1 MEIRVPVFAGRR
13 ILKKESLWDIRDY
26 TYAGWQL
33 YYAEYTDGLLKG
45 CDIRAEDGRL
55 VIGKGMLKFHDFIYL
70 LMEEEEVAYQPKNRW
85 QVLKAEFLEDD
96 TNLDYKAYRVRFFLD
111 EELELGENQM
121 EMCRFYLREGSAL
134 RDSYKNF
141 ADMSTEYDTVNLI
154 CATVAGMGEKTLH
167 PVVVKQFGEELWNM
181 EEKDQFDFGFCSLVW
196 NTQGR
201 VERKV
206 IAAYLSNK
214 MKKAVVDKIMSYDNQ
229 MVYEKLEN
237 IVDNMGKFK
246 KEKVNACQ
254 TAVCQE
260 GE

>member
-55 VIGKGMLKFHDFIYL
+55 VIGKVMLKFHDFIYL
-70 LMEEEEVAYQPKNRW
+70 LMEEEEVTYQPKNRW

-246 KEKVNACQ
+246 KEKVNAR
-254 TAVCQE
+254 VIIVD
-260 GE
+260 

>member
-1 MEIRVPVFAGRR
+1 MEMRVPIFAGRR

-45 CDIRAEDGRL
+45 CDIRAEDGQL

-70 LMEEEEVAYQPKNRW
+70 MMEEERVDYQPKNRW
-85 QVLKAEFLEDD
+85 QVLKAEFSEDE

-111 EELELGENQM
+111 EEMELGENQI
-121 EMCRFYLREGSAL
+121 EMCRFYLREGSVL

-154 CATVAGMGEKTLH
+154 CATVAGIGEKTLH
-167 PVVVKQFGEELWNM
+167 PLVVKQFGEELWNM

-214 MKKAVVDKIMSYDNQ
+214 MKKAVVANIMSYDSQ

-246 KEKVNACQ
+246 REKVNSK
-254 TAVCQE
+254 VIIVD
-260 GE
+260 

>member
-1 MEIRVPVFAGRR
+1 MC
-13 ILKKESLWDIRDY
+13 IRDR
-26 TYAGWQL
+26 
-33 YYAEYTDGLLKG
+33 LKG
-45 CDIRAEDGRL
+45 CEIRAEDGRL

-154 CATVAGMGEKTLH
+154 CATAVSYTHLQKREEYNARAAQKEQKSAAGRNSAGTCRNGAGT
-167 PVVVKQFGEELWNM
+167 V
-181 EEKDQFDFGFCSLVW
+181 
-196 NTQGR
+196 
-201 VERKV
+201 
-206 IAAYLSNK
+206 
-214 MKKAVVDKIMSYDNQ
+214 SYTH
-229 MVYEKLEN
+229 LL
-237 IVDNMGKFK
+237 
-246 KEKVNACQ
+246 
-254 TAVCQE
+254 
-260 GE
+260 

>member
-45 CDIRAEDGRL
+45 CDIRAEDGQL

-70 LMEEEEVAYQPKNRW
+70 MMEEERVDYQPKNRW
-85 QVLKAEFLEDD
+85 QVLKAEFSEDE

-111 EELELGENQM
+111 EEMELGENQI
-121 EMCRFYLREGSAL
+121 EMCRFYLREGSVL

-141 ADMSTEYDTVNLI
+141 ADILKEYDTINLI
-154 CATVAGMGEKTLH
+154 YATVAGVGEKTLH
-167 PVVVKQFGEELWNM
+167 PVVVRQFGEEIWNM
-181 EEKDQFDFGFCSLVW
+181 EEKDQFDFGFCNLVW

-214 MKKAVVDKIMSYDNQ
+214 MKKAVVANIMSYDNQ

-246 KEKVNACQ
+246 KEKVN
-254 TAVCQE
+254 TRVIIVD
-260 GE
+260 

>member
-70 LMEEEEVAYQPKNRW
+70 MMEEERVDYQPKNRW
-85 QVLKAEFLEDD
+85 QMLKAEFSEDE

-154 CATVAGMGEKTLH
+154 CATVAGIGEKTLH
-167 PVVVKQFGEELWNM
+167 PLVVRQFGEEIWNM
-181 EEKDQFDFGFCSLVW
+181 EEKDQFDFGFCNLVW

-246 KEKVNACQ
+246 KEKVNAR
-254 TAVCQE
+254 VIIVD
-260 GE
+260 

>member
-1 MEIRVPVFAGRR
+1 MEMRVPIFAGRR

-45 CDIRAEDGRL
+45 CDIRAEDGQL
-55 VIGKGMLKFHDFIYL
+55 VIGKGMLNFIYL
-70 LMEEEEVAYQPKNRW
+70 MMEEERVDYQPKNRW
-85 QVLKAEFLEDD
+85 QMLKAEFSEDE

-154 CATVAGMGEKTLH
+154 CATVAGIGEKTLH
-167 PVVVKQFGEELWNM
+167 PLVVKQFGEELWNM

-214 MKKAVVDKIMSYDNQ
+214 MKKAVVANIMSYDNQ

-246 KEKVNACQ
+246 KEKVN
-254 TAVCQE
+254 TRVIIVD
-260 GE
+260 

>member
-70 LMEEEEVAYQPKNRW
+70 LMEEEEVTYQPKNRW

-214 MKKAVVDKIMSYDNQ
+214 MKKAVVDKIMSYDKQ

-246 KEKVNACQ
+246 KEKVNAR
-254 TAVCQE
+254 VIIVD
-260 GE
+260 

>member
-1 MEIRVPVFAGRR
+1 MEMRVPIFAGRR

-70 LMEEEEVAYQPKNRW
+70 LMEEEEVTYQPKNRW

-154 CATVAGMGEKTLH
+154 CATVAGIGEKTLH
-167 PVVVKQFGEELWNM
+167 PVVVQQFGEELWNM

-246 KEKVNACQ
+246 KEKVNAR
-254 TAVCQE
+254 VIIVD
-260 GE
+260 

>member
-70 LMEEEEVAYQPKNRW
+70 LMEEEEVTYQPKNRW

-96 TNLDYKAYRVRFFLD
+96 TNLDSKAYRVRFFLD

-246 KEKVNACQ
+246 KEKVNAR
-254 TAVCQE
+254 VIIVD
-260 GE
+260 

>member
-33 YYAEYTDGLLKG
+33 YYADHTDGLLKG
-45 CDIRAEDGRL
+45 CEIHTEDGRL

-85 QVLKAEFLEDD
+85 QVLKAEFSEDE

-154 CATVAGMGEKTLH
+154 CATVAGIGEKTLH
-167 PVVVKQFGEELWNM
+167 PVVVKQFGEEIWN
-181 EEKDQFDFGFCSLVW
+181 
-196 NTQGR
+196 
-201 VERKV
+201 
-206 IAAYLSNK
+206 A
-214 MKKAVVDKIMSYDNQ
+214 
-229 MVYEKLEN
+229 
-237 IVDNMGKFK
+237 
-246 KEKVNACQ
+246 KEKETSDFAFSYMIASSKGKIERQSIIRYLQDKGRKESEKILSEWDNNMIYAEMERILRHRGTGHGKGYDRKMIYV
-254 TAVCQE
+254 E
-260 GE
+260 

>member
-70 LMEEEEVAYQPKNRW
+70 MMEEERVDYQPKNRW
-85 QVLKAEFLEDD
+85 QVLKAEFSEDE

-111 EELELGENQM
+111 EEMELGENQI
-121 EMCRFYLREGSAL
+121 EMCRFYLREGSVL

-154 CATVAGMGEKTLH
+154 CATVAGVREKTLH
-167 PVVVKQFGEELWNM
+167 PVVVRQFGEEIWNM
-181 EEKDQFDFGFCSLVW
+181 EEKDQFDFGFCNLVW

-214 MKKAVVDKIMSYDNQ
+214 MKKAVVANIMSYDNQ

-246 KEKVNACQ
+246 KEKVN
-254 TAVCQE
+254 TRVIIVD
-260 GE
+260 

>member
-1 MEIRVPVFAGRR
+1 MEMRVPIFAGRR

-45 CDIRAEDGRL
+45 CDIRAEDGQL

-70 LMEEEEVAYQPKNRW
+70 MMEEERVDYQPKNRW
-85 QVLKAEFLEDD
+85 QMLKAEFSEDE

-154 CATVAGMGEKTLH
+154 YAMVAGIGEKTLH
-167 PVVVKQFGEELWNM
+167 PLVVKQFGEELWNM

-214 MKKAVVDKIMSYDNQ
+214 MKKAVVANIMSYDNQ

-246 KEKVNACQ
+246 KEKVN
-254 TAVCQE
+254 TRVIIVD
-260 GE
+260 

>member
-70 LMEEEEVAYQPKNRW
+70 MMEEERVDYQPKNRW
-85 QVLKAEFLEDD
+85 QVLKAEFSEDE

-111 EELELGENQM
+111 EEMELGENQI
-121 EMCRFYLREGSAL
+121 EMCRFYLREGSVL

-154 CATVAGMGEKTLH
+154 CATVAGVREKTLH
-167 PVVVKQFGEELWNM
+167 PLVVKQFGEELWNM

-214 MKKAVVDKIMSYDNQ
+214 MKKAVVANIMSYDNQ

-246 KEKVNACQ
+246 KEKVN
-254 TAVCQE
+254 TRVIIVD
-260 GE
+260 

>member
-70 LMEEEEVAYQPKNRW
+70 MMEEERVDYQPKNRW
-85 QVLKAEFLEDD
+85 QVLKAEFLEDE

-111 EELELGENQM
+111 EEMELGENQI
-121 EMCRFYLREGSAL
+121 EMCRFYLREGSVL

-246 KEKVNACQ
+246 KEKVNAR
-254 TAVCQE
+254 VIIVD
-260 GE
+260 

>member
-1 MEIRVPVFAGRR
+1 M
-13 ILKKESLWDIRDY
+13 L
-26 TYAGWQL
+26 
-33 YYAEYTDGLLKG
+33 
-45 CDIRAEDGRL
+45 
-55 VIGKGMLKFHDFIYL
+55 GKGMLKFHDFIYL
-70 LMEEEEVAYQPKNRW
+70 LMEEEEVTYQPKNRW

-246 KEKVNACQ
+246 KEKVNAR
-254 TAVCQE
+254 VIIVD
-260 GE
+260 

>member
-1 MEIRVPVFAGRR
+1 MEIRVPMFAGRR

-45 CDIRAEDGRL
+45 CDIRAEDGQL

-70 LMEEEEVAYQPKNRW
+70 MMEEERVDYQPKNRW
-85 QVLKAEFLEDD
+85 QMLKAEFSEDE

-111 EELELGENQM
+111 EELEPGENQI

-154 CATVAGMGEKTLH
+154 YAAVAGVGEKTLH
-167 PVVVKQFGEELWNM
+167 PVVVRQFGEEIWNM
-181 EEKDQFDFGFCSLVW
+181 EEKDQFDFEFCNLVW

-206 IAAYLSNK
+206 IAAYLGCK
-214 MKKAVVDKIMSYDNQ
+214 MKKAAVAQIMRYDNQ
-229 MVYEKLEN
+229 KIYENMEN

-246 KEKVNACQ
+246 REKVNSK
-254 TAVCQE
+254 VIIVD
-260 GE
+260 

>member
-1 MEIRVPVFAGRR
+1 MEMRVPIFAGRR

-70 LMEEEEVAYQPKNRW
+70 MMEEERVDYQPKNRW
-85 QVLKAEFLEDD
+85 QVLKAEFLEDE

-111 EELELGENQM
+111 EEMELGENQI
-121 EMCRFYLREGSAL
+121 EMCRFYLREGSVL

-154 CATVAGMGEKTLH
+154 CATVAGIGEKTLH
-167 PVVVKQFGEELWNM
+167 PLVVKQFGEELWNM

-214 MKKAVVDKIMSYDNQ
+214 MKKAVVANIMSYDNQ

-246 KEKVNACQ
+246 KEKVN
-254 TAVCQE
+254 TRVIIVD
-260 GE
+260 

>member
-33 YYAEYTDGLLKG
+33 YYADHTDGLLKG
-45 CDIRAEDGRL
+45 CEIHAEDGRL

-85 QVLKAEFLEDD
+85 QVLKAEFLEDE

-154 CATVAGMGEKTLH
+154 RATVAGVGEKTLH
-167 PVVVKQFGEELWNM
+167 PLVVNQFGEEIWN
-181 EEKDQFDFGFCSLVW
+181 
-196 NTQGR
+196 
-201 VERKV
+201 
-206 IAAYLSNK
+206 A
-214 MKKAVVDKIMSYDNQ
+214 
-229 MVYEKLEN
+229 
-237 IVDNMGKFK
+237 
-246 KEKVNACQ
+246 KEKEPSDFAFSYMIASSKGKIERQSIIRYLQDKGRKESEKNLSAWDNNMIYAEMERILRHRGTGHGKGYDRKMIYV
-254 TAVCQE
+254 E
-260 GE
+260 

>member
-1 MEIRVPVFAGRR
+1 MEMRVPIFAGRR

-45 CDIRAEDGRL
+45 CDIRAEDGQL

-70 LMEEEEVAYQPKNRW
+70 MMEEERVDYQPKNRW
-85 QVLKAEFLEDD
+85 QMLKAEFSEDE
-96 TNLDYKAYRVRFFLD
+96 TNLDYKAYCVRFFLD

-154 CATVAGMGEKTLH
+154 CATVAGIGEKTLH
-167 PVVVKQFGEELWNM
+167 PLVVKQFGEELWNM
-181 EEKDQFDFGFCSLVW
+181 EEKDQFDFGFCNLVW

-246 KEKVNACQ
+246 KEKVNAR
-254 TAVCQE
+254 VIIVD
-260 GE
+260 

>member
-1 MEIRVPVFAGRR
+1 MEMRVPIFAGRR

-45 CDIRAEDGRL
+45 CDIRAEDGQL

-70 LMEEEEVAYQPKNRW
+70 MMEEERVDYQPKNRW
-85 QVLKAEFLEDD
+85 QMLKAELSEDE

-154 CATVAGMGEKTLH
+154 CATVAGIGEKTLH
-167 PVVVKQFGEELWNM
+167 PLVVKQFGEELWNM

-214 MKKAVVDKIMSYDNQ
+214 MKKAVVANIMSYDNQ

-246 KEKVNACQ
+246 KEKVN
-254 TAVCQE
+254 TRVIIVD
-260 GE
+260 

>member
-33 YYAEYTDGLLKG
+33 YYSEYTDGLLKG
-45 CDIRAEDGRL
+45 CEIHAEDGQL

-121 EMCRFYLREGSAL
+121 EMCRFYLREGSTL

-246 KEKVNACQ
+246 KEKVNAR
-254 TAVCQE
+254 VIIVD
-260 GE
+260 

>member
-1 MEIRVPVFAGRR
+1 
-13 ILKKESLWDIRDY
+13 
-26 TYAGWQL
+26 
-33 YYAEYTDGLLKG
+33 
-45 CDIRAEDGRL
+45 
-55 VIGKGMLKFHDFIYL
+55 MLKFHDFIYL

-154 CATVAGMGEKTLH
+154 CATVAGIGEKTLH
-167 PVVVKQFGEELWNM
+167 PVVVKQFGEEIWNM
-181 EEKDQFDFGFCSLVW
+181 EEKDQFDFGFCNLVW

-214 MKKAVVDKIMSYDNQ
+214 MKKAVVAKIMSYDNQ

-246 KEKVNACQ
+246 REKVNSK
-254 TAVCQE
+254 VIIVD
-260 GE
+260 

>member
-33 YYAEYTDGLLKG
+33 YYADYTDGLLKG
-45 CDIRAEDGRL
+45 CEIHAEDGRL

-154 CATVAGMGEKTLH
+154 CATVAGIGEKTLH
-167 PVVVKQFGEELWNM
+167 PLVVKQFGEEIWN
-181 EEKDQFDFGFCSLVW
+181 
-196 NTQGR
+196 
-201 VERKV
+201 
-206 IAAYLSNK
+206 A
-214 MKKAVVDKIMSYDNQ
+214 
-229 MVYEKLEN
+229 
-237 IVDNMGKFK
+237 
-246 KEKVNACQ
+246 KEKETSDFAFSYMIASSKGKIERQSIIRYLQDKGRKESEKILSELGNMLQWYLVRGGHENDGLL
-254 TAVCQE
+254 TFLYDI
-260 GE
+260 

>member
-1 MEIRVPVFAGRR
+1 MEMRVPIFAGRR

-45 CDIRAEDGRL
+45 CDIRAEDGQL

-70 LMEEEEVAYQPKNRW
+70 MMEEERVDYQPKNRW
-85 QVLKAEFLEDD
+85 QMLKAEFSEDE

-154 CATVAGMGEKTLH
+154 CATVAGIGEKTLH
-167 PVVVKQFGEELWNM
+167 QLVVKQFGEELWNM

-214 MKKAVVDKIMSYDNQ
+214 MKKAVVANIMSYDNQ

-246 KEKVNACQ
+246 KEKVN
-254 TAVCQE
+254 TRVIIVD
-260 GE
+260 

>member
-33 YYAEYTDGLLKG
+33 YYADHTDGLLKG
-45 CDIRAEDGRL
+45 CEIHAEDGRL

-70 LMEEEEVAYQPKNRW
+70 MMEEERVDYQPKNRW
-85 QVLKAEFLEDD
+85 QMLKAEFSEDE

-111 EELELGENQM
+111 EELELGENQL

-154 CATVAGMGEKTLH
+154 CATVAGIGEKTLH
-167 PVVVKQFGEELWNM
+167 PLVVKQFGEELWNM

-246 KEKVNACQ
+246 KEKVNAR
-254 TAVCQE
+254 VIIVD
-260 GE
+260 

>member
-26 TYAGWQL
+26 TYAGWKL
-33 YYAEYTDGLLKG
+33 YYAEYADGLLKG

-154 CATVAGMGEKTLH
+154 CATVAGIGEKTLH

-246 KEKVNACQ
+246 KEKVNAR
-254 TAVCQE
+254 VIIVD
-260 GE
+260 

>member
-33 YYAEYTDGLLKG
+33 YYADHTDGLLKG
-45 CDIRAEDGRL
+45 CEIHAEDGRL
-55 VIGKGMLKFHDFIYL
+55 VIGKGMLKF
-70 LMEEEEVAYQPKNRW
+70 Q
-85 QVLKAEFLEDD
+85 EFSEDE

-154 CATVAGMGEKTLH
+154 CATVAGIGEKTLH

-246 KEKVNACQ
+246 KEKVNAR
-254 TAVCQE
+254 VIIVD
-260 GE
+260 